1 MNISL
6 KLEAFVFPE
15 LELIQIEVTEITEE
29 HTSEEGLLVDAT
41 NDSNKI
47 TKATA
52 TKLLKEI
59 KKDPTEKETLV
70 LLEKVLLLL
79 EKETV
84 LKKEI
89 KTLETKLDEQTLL
102 KYHKLT
108 ETEVKTLV
116 VDDKWLTAIKA
127 SIQSE
132 IDAISQRLSGRVKE
146 LAERYENTLDE
157 LNKCTQEQE
166 LKVTAHLQKM
176 GLVWN

>member
-1 MNISL
+1 M
-6 KLEAFVFPE
+6 
-15 LELIQIEVTEITEE
+15 
-29 HTSEEGLLVDAT
+29 
-41 NDSNKI
+41 
-47 TKATA
+47 
-52 TKLLKEI
+52 
-59 KKDPTEKETLV
+59 
-70 LLEKVLLLL
+70 
-79 EKETV
+79 
-84 LKKEI
+84 
-89 KTLETKLDEQTLL
+89 

-157 LNKCTQEQE
+157 LNKSTQEQE
-166 LKVTAHLQKM
+166 LKVAAHLQKM